1 MSFVCLWNPAW
12 QTAGATLAELGTAL
26 LRDAPRVAVEARG
39 VVWADAR
46 GLPAPRLAWQLL
58 RSLGETWPHTRA
70 GVAAVPVA
78 AEMAARSADSPVRI
92 AEPGHER
99 EFLAPLPLSLFTAD
113 ARLLGLLDG
122 VGIASAGDL
131 ARLDRAAVEV
141 RFAKGGLALW
151 RLARA
156 EDPRRIF
163 APTRAVHPRASLDF
177 VDYEILDTVR
187 LAFTVHAL
195 LETVCD
201 SLRSRGERAGSL
213 VLELP
218 LASGETWRST
228 VRAALP
234 TADRA
239 FWTRRIRA
247 VLEGVTLSCGAVG
260 VALEVGAIEPAAA
273 VQGDIFDRG
282 FASASAVE
290 AAVARL
296 TEAHGPLFV
305 EPSTSA
311 HPLAERRTT
320 WEEVSPKTV
329 AERRAVVAP
338 ESEPCLTLQL
348 LPQPRPVAVHVRSS
362 RDHLLPVRYLDQGS
376 WTTLDTA
383 AGPDRVSGGH
393 WEESAYAREYF
404 RCVTREGRL
413 VWLFRDALENR
424 WYLHGWWD

>member
-12 QTAGATLAELGTAL
+12 RTAGATLAELATAL
-26 LRDAPRVAVEARG
+26 LRETPRVAVEARG

-58 RSLGETWPHTRA
+58 RSLSGTWPHTRA

-78 AEMAARSADSPVRI
+78 AEMAARSTDSPVRI
-92 AEPGHER
+92 AESGQER
-99 EFLAPLPLSLFTAD
+99 SFLAPLPLSLFTAD

-141 RFAKGGLALW
+141 RFGNGGLALW
-151 RLARA
+151 SLARA

-163 APTRAVHPRASLDF
+163 APALPVHPRASLDF

-195 LETVCD
+195 LETVCG

-213 VLELP
+213 MLELP

-239 FWTRRIRA
+239 FWTRRIRS
-247 VLEGVTLSCGAVG
+247 VLDGVTLPCGAVG
-260 VALEVGAIEPAAA
+260 VALEVGAIEPAAS

-305 EPSTSA
+305 EPAISA

-320 WEEVSPKTV
+320 WEAVSPKTV
-329 AERRAVVAP
+329 AERSSIVP
-338 ESEPCLTLQL
+338 ESEPCLTLLL
-348 LPQPRPVAVHVRSS
+348 LPEPRPVAVMVRSN

-376 WTTLDTA
+376 WITLDTA

-393 WEESAYAREYF
+393 WEQRAYAREYF

-413 VWLFRDALENR
+413 VWLFRDAVENR